1 MIVINRRTLPAM
13 TLRRYRRRTDPSVE
27 KLPPAVQT
35 AIHTHT
41 LQRYMFPTPVSQ
53 SALWCFDLL
62 YFTML
67 ESQCGLKFT

>member
-13 TLRRYRRRTDPSVE
+13 TLRRYRRTDPSVE

-41 LQRYMFPTPVSQ
+41 LQHVIYVSYA
-53 SALWCFDLL
+53 SESKCVVCFDLL